1 MLNLPRRWQ
10 RILLLFL
17 LALFSTPLVT
27 HIYLGSYS
35 RMVADDFCSAAVANS
50 HGIVRGA
57 LYWYMNWTG
66 RYAANFL
73 DTMLAPVYPRTIPYQ
88 TAVTVIIWFATLAF
102 TVYQIVRDDER
113 EVRVLL
119 SCVMAAMVLFTAFEV
134 LPSVGQSLYWAQV
147 RSGVPSLI
155 LGTAYIALIVRQR
168 GASTPNKRSLLAA
181 ALLTFLGAGFAET
194 YSALQVAV
202 LVIALTI
209 WLISN
214 HYTAPDKRSSVLPLL
229 AGLAGSVAGGL
240 LVFFAPGNY
249 FRRFPFP
256 PPPSVPELLA
266 ISLRGLREFF
276 YLVVFSPTRAPVWVG
291 LILSGFV
298 FGLVYRRHERSVVET
313 KHLVSA
319 LVWLPPVTFVLL
331 LACWVP
337 MAWGTSL
344 PLANRTFII
353 PVYLLVCLVVCW
365 AYLAGLLCNRS
376 LAPHPGIPA
385 TALPILTFVLFGL
398 LAVTRSWHMLHQL
411 RPTLVAYARE
421 WTNREHLI
429 QSAKSQG
436 LNYVVVPRLQH
447 WTGLDE
453 IELDPKIT
461 WLTKCFQD
469 YYGIGVIPELGDLSG
484 ESNGEIKQAALED
497 QFESIHLLPGS
508 VPAELNSIY
517 KTRRGKAGFYKID
530 LPPDEIKS
538 YYDTELGRAGWKY
551 IGSKKVEA
559 FQRYSG
565 GTQNLFCKGETAA
578 TLFITAKD
586 EARLGYS
593 YSLAL
598 NWGMSSGYV
607 WGVVD
612 CPR

>member
-1 MLNLPRRWQ
+1 MWQ
-10 RILLLFL
+10 RILLLSL
-17 LALFSTPLVT
+17 LALFSTPLVA

-35 RMVADDFCSAAVANS
+35 RMVADDFCSTAVAHS

-57 LYWYMNWTG
+57 MYWYMNWTG

-73 DTMLAPVYPRTIPYQ
+73 DTLLAPIYPRTIPYQ
-88 TAVTVIIWFATLAF
+88 TALTVIIWFATLAF
-102 TVYQIVRDDER
+102 TVYQIVRDDEQ

-119 SCVMAAMVLFTAFEV
+119 SCLMAAMVLFTTFEV

-155 LGTAYIALIVRQR
+155 LGTAYIALLVRRR
-168 GASTPNKRSLLAA
+168 GALRANKRWLLAA
-181 ALLTFLGAGFAET
+181 FLLTFISAGFAET
-194 YSALQVAV
+194 YSALQTAA
-202 LVIALTI
+202 LVIALAI
-209 WLISN
+209 WMISN
-214 HYTAPDKRSSVLPLL
+214 HYTAPDRRSSVLPLV

-291 LILSGFV
+291 LILCGFV
-298 FGLVYRRHERSVVET
+298 FGLGIFRRDERSVVET

-344 PLANRTFII
+344 TLANRTFVI
-353 PVYLLVCLVVCW
+353 PVYMLVCLVVCW
-365 AYLAGLLCNRS
+365 AYLAGRLCKRS
-376 LAPHPGIPA
+376 LAPQLRIQA
-385 TALPILTFVLFGL
+385 TALAILPFVLFGL
-398 LAVTRSWHMLHQL
+398 LAVTRSWQMVQQL
-411 RPTLVAYARE
+411 RPSLVAYARE
-421 WTNREHLI
+421 WTNRDHLI
-429 QSAKSQG
+429 KSAKSQG
-436 LNYVVVPRLQH
+436 LNYVVVPLLQH

-453 IELDPKIT
+453 IELDPKNT
-461 WLTKCFQD
+461 WLTKCVQD

-484 ESNGEIKQAALED
+484 EPNGEIKQAALED

-517 KTRRGKAGFYKID
+517 KTPRGKAGFYKID
-530 LPPDEIKS
+530 LPPDKIRS
-538 YYDTELGRAGWKY
+538 YYDTELARAGWKY
-551 IGSKKVEA
+551 IGTKKVEA

-578 TLFITAKD
+578 TLFITAQD
-586 EARLGYS
+586 EARLGYT

>member
-1 MLNLPRRWQ
+1 MWQ
-10 RILLLFL
+10 RILLLSL
-17 LALFSTPLVT
+17 LALFSTPLAT

-35 RMVADDFCSAAVANS
+35 RMVADDFCSTAVAHS

-73 DTMLAPVYPRTIPYQ
+73 DTLLAPIYPRTIPYQ

-102 TVYQIVRDDER
+102 TVYQIVRDDEQ

-119 SCVMAAMVLFTAFEV
+119 SCLTAAMVLFTAFEV

-147 RSGVPSLI
+147 RSGVPALI
-155 LGTAYIALIVRQR
+155 LGTAYIALIVRRR
-168 GASTPNKRSLLAA
+168 GASTANKRWLLAA
-181 ALLTFLGAGFAET
+181 FLLTFISAGFAET
-194 YSALQVAV
+194 YSALQTAA
-202 LVIALTI
+202 LVIALAI
-209 WLISN
+209 WMISN
-214 HYTAPDKRSSVLPLL
+214 HYTAPDKRSSVLPLV

-249 FRRFPFP
+249 FRRLPFP
-256 PPPSVPELLA
+256 PPPSVPELLT
-266 ISLRGLREFF
+266 ISLRGLRDFF
-276 YLVVFSPTRAPVWVG
+276 YLVVFSPGRAPVWVG
-291 LILSGFV
+291 LILCGFV
-298 FGLVYRRHERSVVET
+298 FGLGIFRRQERSAVET
-313 KHLVSA
+313 KHFLSA
-319 LVWLPPVTFVLL
+319 LFWLPPVTFVLL

-344 PLANRTFII
+344 TLANRTFII
-353 PVYLLVCLVVCW
+353 PVYLLVCLVACW
-365 AYLAGLLCNRS
+365 AYLAGRLCNRS
-376 LAPHPGIPA
+376 LAPQLRIQA
-385 TALPILTFVLFGL
+385 TALGILTFVLFGL
-398 LAVTRSWHMLHQL
+398 LAVTRSWHVVQQL
-411 RPTLVAYARE
+411 RPSVVAYARE
-421 WTNREHLI
+421 WTNRDHLI
-429 QSAKSQG
+429 RSAKSQG

-469 YYGIGVIPELGDLSG
+469 YYGIGVIPELGDLFG
-484 ESNGEIKQAALED
+484 EPNGEIKQTALEE
-497 QFESIHLLPGS
+497 QFENIHLLSGS

-517 KTRRGKAGFYKID
+517 KTARGKAGFYKID
-530 LPPDEIKS
+530 LPPDKIKA
-538 YYDTELGRAGWKY
+538 YYDTELARAGWKY
-551 IGSKKVEA
+551 IGTKNVEA

-578 TLFITAKD
+578 ILFITAKD
-586 EARLGYS
+586 EARLGYT

-612 CPR
+612 CPQ

>member
-1 MLNLPRRWQ
+1 MWP

-17 LALFSTPLVT
+17 LTLFSIPLAT

-50 HGIVRGA
+50 QGIVRGS

-73 DTMLAPVYPRTIPYQ
+73 DTLLASIGPRVIPYQ
-88 TAVTVIIWFATLAF
+88 TGLVVIIWFATLAF
-102 TVYQIVRDDER
+102 AVYQIIRDDER
-113 EVRVLL
+113 EARVLL
-119 SCVMAAMVLFTAFEV
+119 SCLMALMVLFTVFDV
-134 LPSVGQSLYWAQV
+134 IPSIGQSLYWAQA

-155 LGTAYIALIVRQR
+155 LGTAYIAMIVRR
-168 GASTPNKRSLLAA
+168 RAASTHNKRWLLAA
-181 ALLTFLGAGFAET
+181 ALLTFIAAGFAET
-194 YSALQVAV
+194 YSVVQT
-202 LVIALTI
+202 IALVFALVI

-214 HYTAPDKRSSVLPLL
+214 HYAAPDKRSSVLPLV
-229 AGLAGSVAGGL
+229 AGLAGSLAGGL
-240 LVFFAPGNY
+240 LVFLAPGNY
-249 FRRFPFP
+249 FRQFPFP
-256 PPPSVPELLA
+256 PPPSALGLLE

-276 YLVVFSPTRAPVWVG
+276 YLVVFSPARAAVWAG
-291 LILSGFV
+291 LILCGFV
-298 FGLVYRRHERSVVET
+298 FGLGIFRRHEGSVLERR
-313 KHLVSA
+313 HLVPA
-319 LVWLPPVTFVLL
+319 LLWLPPVTFVLL
-331 LACWVP
+331 IACWVP

-344 PLANRTFII
+344 TLANRTLII
-353 PVYLLVCLVVCW
+353 PAYVLVCLVVCW
-365 AYLAGLLCNRS
+365 AYLAGRLCRRS
-376 LAPHPGIPA
+376 YHLFAPHRRALA
-385 TALPILTFVLFGL
+385 TALPISIFVVFGL
-398 LAVTRSWHMLHQL
+398 LAVSRSWQMLQL
-411 RPTLVAYARE
+411 RPTLAAYARE

-469 YYGIGVIPELGDLSG
+469 YYGIVVIPELGDLSG
-484 ESNGEIKQAALED
+484 EPNGEIKQAALVD
-497 QFESIHLLPGS
+497 QFESIHILPGS
-508 VPAELNSIY
+508 MPAELNRLY

-530 LPPDEIKS
+530 MPPDAIKS
-538 YYDTELGRAGWKY
+538 YYDTELARVGWKY
-551 IGSKKVEA
+551 IGSKNVEA

-578 TLFITAKD
+578 ILFITAQD
-586 EARLGYS
+586 EERLGYT

-612 CPR
+612 CPQ

>member
-1 MLNLPRRWQ
+1 MWR

-17 LALFSTPLVT
+17 LALFSIPLAT

-50 HGIVRGA
+50 QGIVRGS

-66 RYAANFL
+66 RFAANFL
-73 DTMLAPVYPRTIPYQ
+73 DTLLAPIYPRTIPYQ
-88 TAVTVIIWFATLAF
+88 TAVAVIIWFATLAF
-102 TVYQIVRDDER
+102 AVYQIIRDDER
-113 EVRVLL
+113 EEGVLL
-119 SCVMAAMVLFTAFEV
+119 SCLIALMVLFTVFEV
-134 LPSVGQSLYWAQV
+134 IPSIGQSLYWAQV
-147 RSGVPSLI
+147 RSGIPSLI
-155 LGTAYIALIVRQR
+155 LGMAYIALIVRR
-168 GASTPNKRSLLAA
+168 RVASTHNKRWLLVA
-181 ALLTFLGAGFAET
+181 ALLTFIAAGFAET
-194 YSALQVAV
+194 YSVVQTIAIVFALA
-202 LVIALTI
+202 I

-214 HYTAPDKRSSVLPLL
+214 HYAAPNNKSSLLLLL

-240 LVFFAPGNY
+240 LVVVAPGNY

-256 PPPSVPELLA
+256 PPPSAPELLE

-276 YLVVFSPTRAPVWVG
+276 YQVVFSPTRAPVWVG
-291 LILSGFV
+291 LILCGFV
-298 FGLVYRRHERSVVET
+298 FGLGIFRRHEGSVLE
-313 KHLVSA
+313 KQHLLPA
-319 LVWLPPVTFVLL
+319 LIWLPPVTFVLL
-331 LACWVP
+331 MACWVP

-344 PLANRTFII
+344 TLAPRTFII
-353 PVYLLVCLVVCW
+353 PAYLLVCLVVCW
-365 AYLAGLLCNRS
+365 AYVAGQLCRRS
-376 LAPHPGIPA
+376 YHLFAPHLRALAP
-385 TALPILTFVLFGL
+385 ALPIVIFVVFGL
-398 LAVTRSWHMLHQL
+398 LAVSRSWQMLQL
-411 RPTLVAYARE
+411 RPALAAYARD

-436 LNYVVVPRLQH
+436 LDYVVVPRLQH

-469 YYGIGVIPELGDLSG
+469 YYGIAVVPELGDLSG
-484 ESNGEIKQAALED
+484 EPDGEIKQTALEE
-497 QFESIHLLPGS
+497 QFESIHILPGS
-508 VPAELNSIY
+508 TPAELNRIY
-517 KTRRGKAGFYKID
+517 KTRRGKAGFYNID
-530 LPPDEIKS
+530 LPPDKIKS
-538 YYDTELGRAGWKY
+538 YYDTELARGGWKY
-551 IGSKKVEA
+551 IGSKNVEA

-578 TLFITAKD
+578 ILFITAQD
-586 EARLGYS
+586 EQRLGYT

-612 CPR
+612 CPQ

>member
-1 MLNLPRRWQ
+1 MWQ
-10 RILLLFL
+10 RIFLLFL
-17 LALFSTPLVT
+17 LALFSIPLAT
-27 HIYLGSYS
+27 HSYLGSYS
-35 RMVADDFCSAAVANS
+35 RLVADDFCSAAVANS
-50 HGIVRGA
+50 HGIIRGA

-88 TAVTVIIWFATLAF
+88 TAVALIIWFATLAF
-102 TVYQIVRDDER
+102 TVYQILRDYER

-119 SCVMAAMVLFTAFEV
+119 SCLMALMVLFTVFEV
-134 LPSVGQSLYWAQV
+134 LSPVGQSLYWAQV

-155 LGTAYIALIVRQR
+155 LGTAYVALIIRRR
-168 GASTPNKRSLLAA
+168 GASTHNKRRLLAA
-181 ALLTFLGAGFAET
+181 ALLTFIAAGFAET
-194 YSALQVAV
+194 YSAVQIAA
-202 LVIALTI
+202 LVIALAI

-214 HYTAPDKRSSVLPLL
+214 HYTVPDRRSSVLPLV
-229 AGLAGSVAGGL
+229 AGLAGAIAGGL

-256 PPPSVPELLA
+256 PPPSAPELLA

-298 FGLVYRRHERSVVET
+298 FGLGIFRRHERSVVDT
-313 KHLVSA
+313 KHLVAA

-344 PLANRTFII
+344 TLANRTFII
-353 PVYLLVCLVVCW
+353 PGYLLVCLVVCW
-365 AYLAGLLCNRS
+365 AYLAGRLCNRS
-376 LAPHPGIPA
+376 FAPQLRIPA

-398 LAVTRSWHMLHQL
+398 LAVSRSWQMLHQL
-411 RPTLVAYARE
+411 RPTLAAYARE
-421 WTNREHLI
+421 WTSRDRLI

-484 ESNGEIKQAALED
+484 EPDGEIKQAALED
-497 QFESIHLLPGS
+497 QFESIRLLPGS

-517 KTRRGKAGFYKID
+517 KTPRGKVGFYKID
-530 LPPDEIKS
+530 LPPDKIKS
-538 YYDTELGRAGWKY
+538 YYDTELARAGWKY
-551 IGSKKVEA
+551 IGSKNVEA

-578 TLFITAKD
+578 ILFITAQD
-586 EARLGYS
+586 EARLGYT

-612 CPR
+612 CPQ